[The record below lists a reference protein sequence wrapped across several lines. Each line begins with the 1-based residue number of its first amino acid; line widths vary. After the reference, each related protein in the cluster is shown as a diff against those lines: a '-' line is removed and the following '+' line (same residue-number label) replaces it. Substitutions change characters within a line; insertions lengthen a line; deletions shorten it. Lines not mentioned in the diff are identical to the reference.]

1 MVPGREAGRTAS
13 WTLEPLCVHGER
25 AAEDGVGPD
34 PRCRASGEGGL
45 RVVVDSSTCLD
56 EAEAAR
62 LGITVV
68 PLQLVIDGRTYRDVV
83 DILRRDFYRSLRA
96 GHSVHTTA
104 SPSVGDYLRAFRET
118 PGDVLCLTVAASISS
133 MFQNAQIAAGL
144 VREERLGRRVGVVDT
159 GTAAAGLRLLA
170 VEAGRLAAQGCD
182 LDEAVERA
190 TSLAPRVVLLEVLET
205 VAYLARSGRVP
216 QVASRAVELLGLRPV
231 VRFARGESG
240 LVHVARSPEA
250 GLRALQRSLMQTA
263 HGQGM
268 GAEGEGL
275 EAVVF
280 HADAG
285 ERMETLLARLRAGP
299 ARSGEDDGGG

>member
-1 MVPGREAGRTAS
+1 M
-13 WTLEPLCVHGER
+13 
-25 AAEDGVGPD
+25 
-34 PRCRASGEGGL
+34 
-45 RVVVDSSTCLD
+45 VDSSTCLD

-62 LGITVV
+62 LSTAVV

-104 SPSVGDYLRAFRET
+104 SPSVGDYLRAFRQA
-118 PGDVLCLTVAASISS
+118 PGDVLCLTVAASLSS
-133 MFQNAQIAAGL
+133 MFQNAQTAADL
-144 VREERLGRRVGVVDT
+144 ARQERPQRRIRVVDT

-170 VEAGRLAAQGCD
+170 VQAGRLAARGSD
-182 LDEAVERA
+182 LGEVVERV
-190 TSLAPRVVLLEVLET
+190 TSLAPRVVLLGVLET

-231 VRFARGESG
+231 VRFARGEGG

-250 GLRALQRSLMQTA
+250 GLRALQRSLMQA
-263 HGQGM
+263 ARDQGM

-275 EAVVF
+275 EAVAF

-285 ERMETLLARLRAGP
+285 ERMEALLARLRTRLPRAQLAASEFTPAMGVHTGP
-299 ARSGEDDGGG
+299 GLVGVAFFVHPRDGVSDPPRTGPTRFGENDGRG